1 MSEKQE
7 PYIEDA
13 VERLIGKRCRI
24 ETHDG
29 SVRYEKIN
37 SVRFMPIEF
46 GKDAVAKFP
55 FTLFFDSGEVDG
67 VELNIV
73 RSIEVLPE

>member
-1 MSEKQE
+1 M
-7 PYIEDA
+7 
-13 VERLIGKRCRI
+13 
-24 ETHDG
+24 
-29 SVRYEKIN
+29 RYEKIN